1 MLAGRYRLDT
11 LLGRGGMAVVWRAL
25 DEQLDRE
32 VAVKAVDLSG
42 PDSDKAAER
51 FRKEART
58 TARLNHSNIVT
69 VFDSGVDGQTA
80 YIVMELLSGPTLA
93 AELLEHGPMEFDEV
107 RRIGQQVCAGLAA
120 AHEAGV
126 IHRDIKPGNIAYTA
140 DGTVKVLDF
149 GITQLVDEAMG
160 LQSSTAPQTVLGT
173 AEYLSPE
180 QASAMP
186 IDARADLYAFG
197 CVLAA
202 LLTGQ
207 PPYVGD
213 TSVSVLLQHTQAP
226 LPDFAARRP
235 DMPRGFVELLHDLLA
250 KDRFDRP
257 RTAKEVQARLAGLS
271 LWPPSEEPPP
281 GPDFPAAAASPV
293 PVPSAATPMVPT
305 PGSPSAGSPT
315 QGSQAMGADSRIQ
328 PASEAPHSAT
338 PGVPAVAPSPGPA
351 GRAQDAAGD
360 AAGEAS
366 AEPGAE
372 AGTEASPESAE
383 TGTEGSVGPGAVA
396 DGEAPAGSAEAGT
409 EASSESAEAGTEA
422 SAEPA
427 SEAGEPESQAGLRTR
442 EPWIPPRP
450 PSRITV
456 GQQHGSTQVIA
467 AASTGETR
475 ASRAAARSSIRH
487 SLVLWILAA
496 AAVLLL
502 VILWL
507 AGRDGS
513 AGASTTSANPPT
525 TPTAAT
531 SRSATTPS
539 TTAAAEQ
546 VSSPEE
552 ALALMRLT
560 VSQTRKAREI
570 DARAALALNRRLD
583 EISAALRDTRP
594 DRRHDPSQ
602 LVNDLAKTINEL
614 ADQGH
619 ITYAGQQ
626 LLADP
631 FASLQR
637 QVPPPS
643 A

>member
-42 PDSDKAAER
+42 PDSEKAAER

-58 TARLNHSNIVT
+58 TARLNHPNIVT

-93 AELLEHGPMEFDEV
+93 AELLEHGPMEYDEV

-126 IHRDIKPGNIAYTA
+126 IHRDIKPGNIAYAA

-160 LQSSTAPQTVLGT
+160 LQSLTAPQTVLGT

-213 TSVSVLLQHTQAP
+213 SSVSVLLQHTQAP

-235 DMPRGFVELLHDLLA
+235 DMPRGFVELLQDLLA

-271 LWPPSEEPPP
+271 LWPPSEEFPPDLP
-281 GPDFPAAAASPV
+281 GQPASSAAM
-293 PVPSAATPMVPT
+293 SAATPPESVAPPT
-305 PGSPSAGSPT
+305 PSGAAAGNTGVGAPGVSPT
-315 QGSQAMGADSRIQ
+315 AAGEAPAPSEPPADGEGQSEPES
-328 PASEAPHSAT
+328 PASGATTVAAAAPALVAASAAHALST
-338 PGVPAVAPSPGPA
+338 GTAGSPGPA
-351 GRAQDAAGD
+351 GTATEEDTDGSGESDAQ
-360 AAGEAS
+360 AS
-366 AEPGAE
+366 AESGRDAHP
-372 AGTEASPESAE
+372 
-383 TGTEGSVGPGAVA
+383 
-396 DGEAPAGSAEAGT
+396 
-409 EASSESAEAGTEA
+409 
-422 SAEPA
+422 
-427 SEAGEPESQAGLRTR
+427 LR

-450 PSRITV
+450 PSRVTA
-456 GQQHGSTQVIA
+456 GDQPGSTQVMSLTTA
-467 AASTGETR
+467 GETR
-475 ASRAAARSSIRH
+475 ASRAAARSTLRH
-487 SLVLWILAA
+487 TLVLWILAV
-496 AAVLLL
+496 AAVLAA

-507 AGRDGS
+507 ASRDAS
-513 AGASTTSANPPT
+513 AGASQDGGGQTQATTTALSPSTT
-525 TPTAAT
+525 TP
-531 SRSATTPS
+531 SATT
-539 TTAAAEQ
+539 TTTDQ
-546 VSSPEE
+546 ISSPQEGV
-552 ALALMRLT
+552 ARMRLA
-560 VSQTRKAREI
+560 VSDTRRGREI
-570 DARAALALNRRLD
+570 DARAALVLNRRLD
-583 EISAALRDTRP
+583 EISAALRDARGG
-594 DRRHDPSQ
+594 RGKDPSQ
-602 LVNDLAKTINEL
+602 LVNDLAKTINDL

-626 LLADP
+626 LLAGP
-631 FASLQR
+631 FADLQR

-643 A
+643 D